1 MSMNSSKHGNSISV
15 NEPRAS
21 SVAFKD
27 DSLVVGL
34 EDGRTIAVPLE
45 WFPPLRDATEAQ
57 RDQWEFIGQGQGIH
71 WPKLDEDLSTRGLL
85 EPKPFRRA
93 NKAV

>member
-1 MSMNSSKHGNSISV
+1 MISSKHGNSILAS
-15 NEPRAS
+15 ESRAS
-21 SVAFKD
+21 SVAFKN

-93 NKAV
+93 DRAV